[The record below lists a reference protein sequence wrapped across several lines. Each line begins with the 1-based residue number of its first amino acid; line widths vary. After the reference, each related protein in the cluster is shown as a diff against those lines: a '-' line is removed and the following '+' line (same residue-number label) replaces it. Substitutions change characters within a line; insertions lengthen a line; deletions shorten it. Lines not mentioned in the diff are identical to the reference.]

1 MELPQAFKQQMQEI
15 LGTEYDDF
23 LKSINDETPVSIR
36 INPAKPIE
44 LSWNT
49 EKVPW
54 SKLGFY
60 LDQRPTFTLDPLLH
74 AGAYYVQEASSMVLE
89 KVWDLIPRTDKPRAV
104 LDLCAA
110 PGGKSTH
117 LLSMM
122 NKSDHLVANEIHPT
136 RYQKLKENIIRFG
149 YANVTL
155 TNTSPFDLS
164 RHWPE
169 RFDVILVDAPCSGEG
184 LFRKDP
190 DSIKE
195 WSEEAIE
202 KCVKRQREILSYA
215 MQMLTPGGFLVY
227 STCTYNRKENEEQMQ
242 WLTQEYPSDSIQF
255 KQDDFPDFTL
265 SDPGLHSFPHR
276 VKGEGFYI
284 ALIKKMATKSHIDAQ
299 NSIRHPST
307 KPVFRTIDNEI
318 VSSYLSR
325 DLDGQVYEEA
335 TKPLLYLEKETVHW
349 HLDLISLR
357 LCKKIGIET
366 GTLIG
371 KDIMQPAHELALSH
385 ILSANIISKDLNLAD
400 ALTYLRKETLPGNVK
415 LKGYVL
421 MTYKGIGLGWSKYIP
436 NRVNNLLPVG
446 YRIRM

>member
-1 MELPQAFKQQMQEI
+1 MQEI
-15 LGTEYDDF
+15 LGREYKDF
-23 LKSINDETPVSIR
+23 LHSMNEDSPVSVR
-36 INPAKPIE
+36 INPAKPVE
-44 LSWNT
+44 LSWTT
-49 EKVPW
+49 EKVSW

-60 LDQRPTFTLDPLLH
+60 LDHRPTFTLDPLLH
-74 AGAYYVQEASSMVLE
+74 GGAYYVQEASSMVLE
-89 KVWDLIPRTDKPRAV
+89 KVWDLIPGLHRPRAI

-122 NKSDHLVANEIHPT
+122 DKSDHLVANEIHPT

-149 YANVTL
+149 HANISL
-155 TNTSPFDLS
+155 TNTSPFDLA

-202 KCVKRQREILSYA
+202 KCVKRQREILTYA
-215 MQMLTPGGFLVY
+215 MQMLTPGGYLIY
-227 STCTYNRKENEEQMQ
+227 STCTYNPKENEEQMQ
-242 WLTQEYPSDSIQF
+242 WLTHEYPCESIQF

-265 SDPGLHSFPHR
+265 SNPGLHSFPHR

-284 ALIKKMATKSHIDAQ
+284 GLVKKKEADVLATTQSPFQVNAAIKPLSKAIH
-299 NSIRHPST
+299 
-307 KPVFRTIDNEI
+307 NEVI
-318 VSSYLSR
+318 SRYLSH
-325 DLDGQVYEEA
+325 DLDGQVYEETA
-335 TKPLLYLEKETVHW
+335 KPLLYLENETIHR

-385 ILSANIISKDLNLAD
+385 ILSSDISSKELTLAE
-400 ALTYLRKETLPGNVK
+400 ALTYLRKETLAGDDQ

-421 MTYKGIGLGWSKYIP
+421 MTYMGIGLGWSKYIP